1 MTDRLYYHDS
11 YLREFRGRVVDT
23 AEEGRRVY
31 LDRTAFYPSS
41 GGQPFDVG
49 TLSGV
54 AVREVIDEEDRIAH
68 LLESPL
74 GEADVEGQIDWT
86 RRFDHM
92 QQHTGQHLLSA
103 VLLELFG
110 IPTLSFHMG
119 AVSSNIEI
127 GVDELSPSRLDR
139 VEDRCA
145 GIIAEARPV
154 TVSFEDSTAGL
165 GLRKPSDRAG
175 TLRIVSIAGL
185 DRSACGGT
193 HLKTTAE
200 IGPLFL
206 RKLEKIRGNTRLD
219 FVCGSRAYAHA
230 RQDFRT
236 LSEISRLVSVPFE
249 EAPAQI
255 AALIEKSKS
264 LEKSA
269 QKTAAELAQREG
281 RELYAAAVP
290 DAEGVR
296 RITQRGPIDEVM
308 RARAQAFT
316 AGSKAI
322 FLAVCENPPSILLA
336 ASPDAG
342 IRAGDRV
349 KAAVTAAG
357 GRGGGNPAL
366 AQGSVPS
373 AAALE
378 EVAKALAG
386 Y

>member
-11 YLREFRGRVVDT
+11 YLREFRGSIVDS

-41 GGQPFDVG
+41 GGQPFDLG
-49 TLSGV
+49 TLGGV
-54 AVREVIDEEDRIAH
+54 AVRDVVDEDGRIAH
-68 LLESPL
+68 ILEAPVAL
-74 GEADVEGQIDWT
+74 GEVEGKIDWT

-103 VLLELFG
+103 VLLELFD

-127 GVDELSPSRLDR
+127 GVENLTQSRLDR

-145 GIIAEARPV
+145 QIIAEARPV
-154 TVSFEDSTAGL
+154 NVSFEDSTADL
-165 GLRKPSDRAG
+165 GLRKQPERTG
-175 TLRIVSIAGL
+175 ELRIVSITDL

-193 HLKTTAE
+193 HLRTTSE

-206 RKLEKIRGNTRLD
+206 RKLEKIRGNTRID

-230 RQDFRT
+230 RQDFRALT
-236 LSEISRLVSVPFE
+236 EISRLLSAPFE
-249 EAPAQI
+249 ETPALI
-255 AALIEKSKS
+255 STLIEKSKT

-269 QKTAAELAQREG
+269 QKLAAELAQREG
-281 RELYAAAVP
+281 RELYAATEP
-290 DAEGVR
+290 DAEGLR
-296 RITQRGPIDEVM
+296 RAIERGPIDEAM
-308 RARAQAFT
+308 RARAQAFI
-316 AGSKAI
+316 AGPKST
-322 FLAVCENPPSILLA
+322 FLAVSENPPSILLA
-336 ASPDAG
+336 ASADSG

-357 GRGGGNPAL
+357 GRGGGNPSL
-366 AQGSVPS
+366 AQGSVPTL
-373 AAALE
+373 AALE
-378 EVAKALAG
+378 QVVQSLTG
-386 Y
+386 H